1 MIKVLRLYKTDCVVC
16 SPHGRR
22 IAYYEPITDT
32 TYIKVRNDIWIQYD
46 CGKCWNSIKETDII
60 ITLEY

>member
-1 MIKVLRLYKTDCVVC
+1 MAKVLRLYKTDCVVC

-32 TYIKVRNDIWIQYD
+32 TYIKVRNNIWTQYD
-46 CGKCWNSIKETDII
+46 CGKCWNNIEKTNIL
-60 ITLEY
+60 ITID